1 MKKRI
6 LSVFICLT
14 LLITLTVP
22 ASADA
27 QIGRIV
33 AAGDG
38 YTVTKLSNPA
48 AGEGEVDGLI
58 PGGDRENSYT
68 WRLAMRGDEVSIAT
82 ARNIASAL
90 VNKYGSAFADL

>member
-48 AGEGEVDGLI
+48 AG
-58 PGGDRENSYT
+58 
-68 WRLAMRGDEVSIAT
+68 
-82 ARNIASAL
+82 
-90 VNKYGSAFADL
+90 